1 MGSELKPG
9 SELKLVHPDLE
20 VQHRR
25 YKMMAIA
32 LSLAAFMPAIVLFG
46 YYAFDTS
53 SGFMHARVLVA
64 AVACVLDIPL
74 MLALAYL
81 LAIKRM
87 KFLERSTDL
96 LKRGNRQDVEV
107 IGPYKYP
114 TEQKGVNAYCI
125 DLINPQTG
133 EPERN
138 FVILNVSNEGYLK
151 ELPNAP
157 TDVPRIEDKSSK
169 GKKAQAI
176 VDPETKKPVVVE
188 HDGQTLWLSPPA
200 KLFG

>member
-1 MGSELKPG
+1 MGSELKP
-9 SELKLVHPDLE
+9 VHTDLE

-25 YKMMAIA
+25 YKLMGIA
-32 LSLAAFMPAIVLFG
+32 LSIAAFMPAIVLFG

-53 SGFMHARVLVA
+53 SGFMHTRVLVA

-74 MLALAYL
+74 MLGLAYL
-81 LAIKRM
+81 LAFKRM

-96 LKRGNRQDVEV
+96 LKRGNRQDVQV

-114 TEQKGVNAYCI
+114 TGEKGVNAYCI
-125 DLINPQTG
+125 DLVNPQTG
-133 EPERN
+133 ESERN
-138 FVILNVSNEGYLK
+138 FVILNVSNENYLK
-151 ELPNAP
+151 ELPTAP
-157 TDVPRIEDKSSK
+157 TDVPRLEDKSSAS
-169 GKKAQAI
+169 KKAQAV
-176 VDPETKKPVVVE
+176 VDPETKKPVVIE